1 MATTENNF
9 TGNGSQVSYP
19 FTFEYLK
26 TSDVKI
32 GLKLGTGA
40 EQVLAAT
47 EYTFPNATTLK
58 LDTISSATTWQETS
72 GAPKSGIKVRV
83 HRKTADDSV
92 ASTFYPG
99 SAIRSSD
106 LNDNFLQNLY
116 VTQEARNITSDSTT
130 IAEEAKETAD
140 TADAN
145 ATTALNNSRESDGS
159 GGWTTAIAKATA
171 ASNTATN
178 ASNSVGNKIDK
189 DGSVAMTAALTL
201 SGAPT
206 SDLHASTKKY
216 VDDYLIDEDNMSTN
230 SASRLPSQQS
240 VKAYV
245 DTNVDTKLSKA
256 GGTMTGA
263 IAMGTSK
270 ITGVG
275 DPTSA
280 QDAATKNYVDTN
292 HYTKTEADTKYFSAD
307 TETIDSTETWDDAD
321 NRIATTKA
329 IDNRVTTIVQDVG
342 GFVPIANE
350 TSFPNTNPDVNNGA
364 GTLVSIKALASSLT
378 SNGSG
383 VATIANGNLAN
394 SATVTINGLANST
407 TYAAGFGLIVE
418 TTTTLHTYTF
428 HRQLAKA
435 SDVTSVASNSSN
447 INTVA
452 GAITNI
458 NAVAGNNTNITA
470 VAGNESNIDIVAG
483 ELTYAED
490 LGLVSES
497 LTASSGNN
505 IDTVAGAITNINTVA
520 GSNTNINTVAA
531 ANSNIGV
538 VAGSISNVNTVG
550 TNISNV
556 NSFSDQYKVASSA
569 PGSPSEGDLWYDS
582 ANNTLKY
589 HNGSSFVSIASGL
602 TNIVEDQ
609 TPELYAALDCNDKNL
624 TEVATISGT
633 NLQIDFG
640 TL

>member
-9 TGNGSQVSYP
+9 TGNGTQVSYP

-58 LDTISSATTWQETS
+58 LDTIDSATTWQETS
-72 GAPKSGIKVRV
+72 GAPKSAIKVRI
-83 HRKTADDSV
+83 HRKTADDNV

-116 VTQEARNITSDSTT
+116 VTQEARNITTDSTT
-130 IAEEAKETAD
+130 IAEEAKVLAT

-145 ATTALNNSRESDGS
+145 ATTAKNTADDANAA
-159 GGWTTAIAKATA
+159 AIAADNIADAAKLATDTYVAIGSTLKGTGADGQPQGVAYAVTTATA
-171 ASNTATN
+171 ASSA
-178 ASNSVGNKIDK
+178 VGDKVNK
-189 DGSVAMTAALTL
+189 DGSTTMTGALPMGTKKITGMGDPTAAQD
-201 SGAPT
+201 A
-206 SDLHASTKKY
+206 ATKAY
-216 VDDYLIDEDNMSTN
+216 VDAHLIDEDDFATN
-230 SASRLPSQQS
+230 SATKPASQQS
-240 VKAYV
+240 VKAYIAT
-245 DTNVDTKLSKA
+245 TN
-256 GGTMTGA
+256 
-263 IAMGTSK
+263 
-270 ITGVG
+270 
-275 DPTSA
+275 
-280 QDAATKNYVDTN
+280 
-292 HYTKTEADTKYFSAD
+292 YTKAEADAKYFIAD

-364 GTLVSIKALASSLT
+364 GTLVSIKALASALT

-383 VATIANGNLAN
+383 VATIANGNVAN
-394 SATVTINGLANST
+394 SATVTINGLDNST
-407 TYAAGFGLIVE
+407 TYAAGYGMIVE
-418 TTTTLHTYTF
+418 TTTTLHTYAF
-428 HRQLAKA
+428 HRLLSKA
-435 SDVTSVASNSSN
+435 TEVTAVNNNSSN

-452 GAITNI
+452 GAVTNI

-470 VAGNESNIDIVAG
+470 VAGNEANIDIVAG
-483 ELTYAED
+483 ELTFAED

-497 LTASSGNN
+497 LTSSSGNN

-520 GSNTNINTVAA
+520 G
-531 ANSNIGV
+531 ANSNITT
-538 VAGSISNVNTVG
+538 VAGANANIGTVATNIANVNSVG

-582 ANNTLKY
+582 ANNVLKY
-589 HNGSSFVSIASGL
+589 HTGSAFVSIASGL
-602 TNIVEDQ
+602 TSLLEDQ

-633 NLQIDFG
+633 NLQMDFG

>member
-58 LDTISSATTWQETS
+58 LDTVDSATTWQETS

-83 HRKTADDSV
+83 HRKTADDNV

-106 LNDNFLQNLY
+106 LNDNFIQNLY

-130 IAEEAKETAD
+130 IAEEAKDTAD
-140 TADAN
+140 TAKSTADA
-145 ATTALNNSRESDGS
+145 AKVTADAAS
-159 GGWTTAIAKATA
+159 AAATA
-171 ASNTATN
+171 ADSIADAAKLATDTYVHDGSALKGTGTGGQPQGVAYAVTQAAAANTA
-178 ASNSVGNKIDK
+178 VGDKIAK
-189 DGSVAMTAALTL
+189 DGSTTISANIPFNSKKITGLAD
-201 SGAPT
+201 PT
-206 SDLHASTKKY
+206 SAQDGATKAY
-216 VDDYLIDEDNMSTN
+216 VDAHLIDEDNFASD
-230 SASRLPSQQS
+230 SATKPPSQQS
-240 VKAYV
+240 VKAYIGT
-245 DTNVDTKLSKA
+245 TN
-256 GGTMTGA
+256 
-263 IAMGTSK
+263 
-270 ITGVG
+270 
-275 DPTSA
+275 
-280 QDAATKNYVDTN
+280 
-292 HYTKTEADTKYFSAD
+292 YTKAESDAKYFIAD

-383 VATIANGNLAN
+383 VATIANGKLAN